1 MDYSVLAFWFAA
13 GILVYLVL
21 LKLLPGA
28 ARVWF
33 CLGGALVGVYIAL
46 YFRMFLIHTFIAGGW
61 DRFGAAI
68 WLGPFFAIP
77 GGAAGY
83 WLVHWWT
90 EPAPAQTP
98 DRRTP

>member
-33 CLGGALVGVYIAL
+33 CLGEG
-46 YFRMFLIHTFIAGGW
+46 R
-61 DRFGAAI
+61 
-68 WLGPFFAIP
+68 
-77 GGAAGY
+77 
-83 WLVHWWT
+83 WW
-90 EPAPAQTP
+90 ASISLSISGCF
-98 DRRTP
+98 